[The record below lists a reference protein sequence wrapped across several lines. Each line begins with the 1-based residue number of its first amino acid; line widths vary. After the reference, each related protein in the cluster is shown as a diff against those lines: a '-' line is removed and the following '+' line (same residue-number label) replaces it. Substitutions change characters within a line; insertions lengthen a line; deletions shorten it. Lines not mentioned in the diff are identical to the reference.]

1 MEMGLPVVN
10 VNHWQ
15 NLVYVSV
22 ASTLN
27 LIHVAAPAI
36 ITLSFS
42 LLLPQHYWALVAWR
56 FVNAFPPPFPS
67 LVAPLLQL
75 SLLATAISAVASTI
89 EAHAFAAFICTL

>member
-42 LLLPQHYWALVAWR
+42 LLLSQHYWALVAWR
-56 FVNAFPPPFPS
+56 FVNASPPH
-67 LVAPLLQL
+67 PLACGPTF
-75 SLLATAISAVASTI
+75 ATQPVS
-89 EAHAFAAFICTL
+89 HRNFCGG